1 MKQVIQ
7 NFKTGELKVDD
18 VPAPI
23 LKPGG
28 VLVQNYFSVISA
40 GTEKSTVSVG
50 QASLLGKAKQ
60 KPEQVKQVLETVKKE
75 GLASTYQ
82 KVQNKLGEP
91 KALGY
96 SSSGRV
102 IAVADDVRE
111 FQVGDLVAC
120 GGQDYA
126 SHAEIVFVPK
136 NLVVK
141 VPEAV
146 SMEDAAFSTLGAIA
160 MQGVRLCK
168 PELGHKVAVIGMG
181 LLGHLACQMLLSSGC
196 EVLALDVSEKAF
208 ESLDQSP
215 AVTTAVIGKDDIKG
229 IVESLSSGYGLDA
242 VLITAGT
249 SSNEPIEL
257 AGEITRKKGRVV
269 VTGAVRM
276 DIPRDNY
283 FKKEISVVIS
293 SSYGAGRY
301 DVNYE
306 ERGIDYPYAYVR
318 FTEKRNFETFLTLL
332 ATKKLNL
339 TKLKSHR
346 FPIADAMQAYDIVL
360 GKVQEVFK
368 SVVLTYDQADT
379 LKIERSVDL
388 RGAKNSS
395 VGISFI
401 GAGSYAQSFLLP
413 AAKSVR
419 GAEMRSVCTSNGIN
433 AKSVAEKNGFST
445 CTTAPESIFT
455 DEKTNIVFIAT
466 RHNTH
471 ASYVLEALKSGKHV
485 FVEKPLAMNEDEL
498 SQIKTLAESKANQQ
512 LAVGFNRRYS
522 ILTKE
527 IKKIFN
533 KVNEPILVN
542 YRVNAGF
549 IPKDHW
555 IQDPVQGGGR
565 IIGEVCHFIDYA
577 NYIIDSK
584 VTSIYAQ
591 SIVSE
596 NKLVT
601 NEDTVVITMT
611 YANGSLATITYLANG
626 DKSVPKERIEV
637 TGSNNY
643 AILDDFNS
651 VSITKNGKTSTKKAK
666 DKGQKTCASM
676 FVEHVLEGKELFVL
690 DKLVEVTQLSFD
702 VLKSIKSKASV
713 QY

>member
-18 VPAPI
+18 VPPPI
-23 LKPGG
+23 LKSGG
-28 VLVQNYFSVISA
+28 VLVQNHYSVISA

-102 IAVADDVRE
+102 IAVADDVTE
-111 FQVGDLVAC
+111 FQIGDLVAC
-120 GGQDYA
+120 GGQDFA
-126 SHAEIVFVPK
+126 SHAETVFVPK
-136 NLVVK
+136 NLVAK
-141 VPEAV
+141 VPENV
-146 SMEDAAFSTLGAIA
+146 SMEDAAFTTLGAIA

-181 LLGHLACQMLLSSGC
+181 LLGHLASQMLLSSGC
-196 EVLALDVSEKAF
+196 EVLALDVSDSAF
-208 ESLDQSP
+208 ESLEDNP
-215 AVTTAVIGKDDIKG
+215 AISTAVIGRDG
-229 IVESLSSGYGLDA
+229 IEAIAESLTSGHGVDA

-249 SSNEPIEL
+249 SSNAPIEL

-306 ERGIDYPYAYVR
+306 ERGIDYPYGYVR

-332 ATKKLNL
+332 QNNKINL
-339 TKLKSHR
+339 HDLKSHR
-346 FPIADAMQAYDIVL
+346 FPIEDAMKAYGIVL
-360 GKVQEVFK
+360 GKVQEPFK
-368 SVVLTYDQADT
+368 SVILTYDQNEKT
-379 LKIERSVDL
+379 KISRSVELSKPKSDSL
-388 RGAKNSS
+388 G
-395 VGISFI
+395 VSFI
-401 GAGSYAQSFLLP
+401 GAGSYAQSFLIP
-413 AAKSVR
+413 AVKDAR
-419 GAEMRSVCTSNGIN
+419 GVSMQVACTSNGIN
-433 AKSVAEKNGFST
+433 AKNVAAKNGFSS
-445 CTTAPESIFT
+445 CTTAPESIFADTNT
-455 DEKTNIVFIAT
+455 DVVFIAT

-471 ASYVLEALKSGKHV
+471 ADYVVQALEADKHV
-485 FVEKPLAMNEDEL
+485 FVEKPLAMNETEL
-498 SQIKTLAESKANQQ
+498 QKIKSLAETKKTLQ

-522 ILTKE
+522 VLTSE
-527 IKKIFN
+527 IKKAF
-533 KVNEPILVN
+533 KKTNEPLLVN

-577 NYIIDSK
+577 NYIIGSK

-596 NKLVT
+596 NNLVT
-601 NEDTVVITMT
+601 NEDTIVITMT

-626 DKSVPKERIEV
+626 DKSVAKERIEV
-637 TGSNNY
+637 TSSNMT

-651 VSITKNGKTSTKKAK
+651 VSVTQNGKTQTKKAR
-666 DKGQKTCASM
+666 DKGQKNCAKL
-676 FVEHVLEGKELFVL
+676 FVENVLSGKELFVL
-690 DKLVEVTQLSFD
+690 DDLVEVTQLSFD
-702 VLKSIKSKASV
+702 VIKSIKNKVAI